1 MEVNNEQISLEI
13 VKTPKKRGRKP
24 KIKDTSEPIIK
35 EKKKGE
41 ENLNQETLK
50 MIYQRYPKKG
60 EENLNQETL
69 KMIYQKYPKKGEE
82 NQRIDMVLFLKIY
95 Q

>member
-24 KIKDTSEPIIK
+24 KIKDTSEPIMK
-35 EKKKGE
+35 EKKKE
-41 ENLNQETLK
+41 AENLNQEIRK
-50 MIYQRYPKKG
+50 MIYQRYLKKG
-60 EENLNQETL
+60 V
-69 KMIYQKYPKKGEE
+69 E
-82 NQRIDMVLFLKIY
+82 NQKIDTVLFLKIY